1 MLTSTA
7 APRLTAVTLIAM
19 SLIVGIAGL
28 TATPASAEAATDG
41 PGGMSVDPTN
51 IHDFLYVSGLT
62 VFPDPQIGPA
72 GGDLTLEFTMKNVS
86 TAPITSSL
94 RFWLDNAINLPV
106 QTLDTVE
113 VANLAPG
120 ETRTMRATFED
131 VGQWTFFRGHVTMT
145 PPVDIAGTALWSLTR
160 DSFTLIL
167 PWFLTAM
174 LVLLAALVLAVRQLL
189 RLRRSRRPLP
199 DLALGY
205 GPVTS

>member
-19 SLIVGIAGL
+19 SLICGLAGL
-28 TATPASAEAATDG
+28 TATPASAEAATNG
-41 PGGMSVDPTN
+41 PSGMSGEPTN
-51 IHDFLYVSGLT
+51 IHDFFYVSGLT
-62 VFPDPQIGPA
+62 VLPAPQIGPE

-174 LVLLAALVLAVRQLL
+174 LVILAALVLAVRQLL
-189 RLRRSRRPLP
+189 RMQRPLP
-199 DLALGY
+199 ELAPGH
-205 GPVTS
+205 GPVPS